1 MMDNLNLKPQSPDE
15 VKTMMWTGENQREM
29 FDLLTCGKK
38 IDDYMTASGE
48 NFFIDHSTVKG
59 GLVLIANIGNQCGCK
74 IPVKI
79 GDYVCGRRYGD
90 KWCFSVA
97 DGTAFENNTC
107 GTLEKREG
115 KEKPIDIFKNQEQ
128 LEECLREWQHR
139 LFLDGWLIL
148 AHVKDKI
155 MNLNGEEVI
164 DAAGYNTFIFE
175 SSQAN
180 IQLLSDES
188 YKENNTLFK
197 HCMEKD
203 LVHELLH
210 CKYDWMGCQGGT
222 Y

>member
-48 NFFIDHSTVKG
+48 NFFIDHNAVKG
-59 GLVLIANIGNQCGCK
+59 GLVLIANVGNQCGCE

-97 DGTAFENNTC
+97 DGAAFENNTC
-107 GTLEKREG
+107 GTLKKRDG
-115 KEKPIDIFKNQEQ
+115 KRKPIDIFKDQEQ

-155 MNLNGEEVI
+155 MNPNGE
-164 DAAGYNTFIFE
+164 
-175 SSQAN
+175 
-180 IQLLSDES
+180 
-188 YKENNTLFK
+188 
-197 HCMEKD
+197 
-203 LVHELLH
+203 
-210 CKYDWMGCQGGT
+210 
-222 Y
+222 

>member
-59 GLVLIANIGNQCGCK
+59 GLVLITNIGNQRGCE

-107 GTLEKREG
+107 GPLKKERG
-115 KEKPIDIFKNQEQ
+115 KGN
-128 LEECLREWQHR
+128 R
-139 LFLDGWLIL
+139 
-148 AHVKDKI
+148 
-155 MNLNGEEVI
+155 
-164 DAAGYNTFIFE
+164 
-175 SSQAN
+175 
-180 IQLLSDES
+180 
-188 YKENNTLFK
+188 
-197 HCMEKD
+197 
-203 LVHELLH
+203 
-210 CKYDWMGCQGGT
+210 
-222 Y
+222 